1 MAWKDLSKKENQHN
15 EWRGKMLRDMSNK
28 SKKFE
33 HKSKELLEEKKSSIS
48 KKILQRLTPKPMNV
62 LKTPKLKHLAGPVK
76 RKLFGRKAEKEN
88 AEHAES
94 SVGLDCSKDMFEED
108 ESAPSSPKAEDAAQ
122 SKPVPSNT
130 LPVPLFFKMS
140 NEVLSSSES
149 DESPALEEEKSTA
162 DEEQTPTGE
171 EQTPTGEEQTST
183 VEEKTS
189 TAKEQSATEEDTT
202 TATVKDAT
210 TTTEEVM
217 TATSE
222 EQFTITEGQ
231 TTRTEEELTTMY
243 V

>member
-1 MAWKDLSKKENQHN
+1 MESWRGKDLSKKENQHN

-33 HKSKELLEEKKSSIS
+33 HKSKESLEEKKSSIS

-108 ESAPSSPKAEDAAQ
+108 EESAPSSPKAEDAAQ

-130 LPVPLFFKMS
+130 ACTPL
-140 NEVLSSSES
+140 LQ
-149 DESPALEEEKSTA
+149 D
-162 DEEQTPTGE
+162 
-171 EQTPTGEEQTST
+171 
-183 VEEKTS
+183 
-189 TAKEQSATEEDTT
+189 
-202 TATVKDAT
+202 VK
-210 TTTEEVM
+210 
-217 TATSE
+217 
-222 EQFTITEGQ
+222 
-231 TTRTEEELTTMY
+231 
-243 V
+243 